1 MGDFVQA
8 AIGLALL
15 FVAGDLL
22 VRGAVSAGLRYGV
35 PAILIGLTI
44 VAFGTSAPELFV
56 TIKASIQEAP
66 GIAIGNVVGSNIAN
80 VLLVVGLPALLRP
93 LGDHSPET
101 RRNYVIMI
109 GVTVIAVVLCM
120 VPPLTWWQ
128 SALLLGGLVLF
139 LLDTYRCA
147 MAARRAGEDCTP
159 GLEEIEDADP
169 TLPMWKMV
177 GLILL
182 GFVGLPLGADLAVSA
197 GRNIAVS
204 YGVSDEAIG
213 LTLIA
218 LGTSLPELATTL
230 MAAVRG
236 RADIAIG
243 NVIGSNV
250 FNLLCILGVA
260 SALDEIHV
268 PEAFLSMNL
277 WVMLLSALALA
288 PFIWMRA
295 DVGRLAG
302 GVFVAAY
309 VAYTVLVLQPQPKPA
324 EGPQATTTPGTP
336 KTVLASPAR

>member
-1 MGDFVQA
+1 M
-8 AIGLALL
+8 
-15 FVAGDLL
+15 
-22 VRGAVSAGLRYGV
+22 
-35 PAILIGLTI
+35 
-44 VAFGTSAPELFV
+44 
-56 TIKASIQEAP
+56 P

-80 VLLVVGLPALLRP
+80 VLLVVGLPALLHP
-93 LGDHSPET
+93 LGDHSTET
-101 RRNYVIMI
+101 RRNYLIMVV
-109 GVTVIAVVLCM
+109 VTIAAVALCYQA
-120 VPPLTWWQ
+120 PLTWWQ
-128 SALLLGGLVLF
+128 SALLLGGLGLF

-169 TLPMWKMV
+169 TLPRWKIG
-177 GLILL
+177 GLIVL
-182 GFVGLPLGADLAVSA
+182 GFIGLPLGADLAVSA
-197 GRNIAVS
+197 ARNIATS

-230 MAAVRG
+230 MAAIRG

-260 SALDEIHV
+260 AALDEIHV
-268 PEAFLSMNL
+268 PETFLTMNL

-295 DVGRLAG
+295 DVGKLAG
-302 GVFVAAY
+302 GLFVAAY
-309 VAYTVLVLQPQPKPA
+309 VAYTVLVLMPTGPKADAPLATGATGSATPA
-324 EGPQATTTPGTP
+324 A
-336 KTVLASPAR
+336 LAAHGR